1 MNINIDDSDD
11 LLANI
16 NAAQQMVHLT
26 ANFGPNILAAIII
39 FFCFLIKIFYDYFT
53 AIMIVFCI
61 VVKIFVS
68 LYL

>member
-1 MNINIDDSDD
+1 MNINIDNNMNMNINIDDSDD

-39 FFCFLIKIFYDYFT
+39 FFCFLFSKYFRV
-53 AIMIVFCI
+53 ILLQ
-61 VVKIFVS
+61 S
-68 LYL
+68 